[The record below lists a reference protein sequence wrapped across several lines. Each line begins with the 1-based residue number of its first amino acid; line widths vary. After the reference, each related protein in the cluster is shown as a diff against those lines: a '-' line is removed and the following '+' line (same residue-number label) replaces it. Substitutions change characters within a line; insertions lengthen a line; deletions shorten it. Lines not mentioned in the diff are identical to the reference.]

1 MRFKVDQNLPAALA
15 ELLRRAGHEADT
27 VNDEQLAGASDLTV
41 SATCRREN
49 RTLIT
54 LDRDFSDIRQY
65 PPAEH
70 PGILVLRP
78 TTQDKETVLRL
89 MARTI
94 PMVEREPL
102 TGRLWIVE
110 EGRLRIRE

>member
-1 MRFKVDQNLPAALA
+1 MRFKVDQNLPADLA

-27 VNDEQLAGASDLTV
+27 VYDEQMTGASDLTV
-41 SATCRREN
+41 SATCRREQ
-49 RTLIT
+49 RTLVT

-78 TTQDKETVLRL
+78 TSQDKESVLRL

-94 PMVEREPL
+94 PMIEAEPP

-110 EGRLRIRE
+110 EGRIRIRE